1 MSGIICEICK
11 NTLSYPKRLPCGH
24 RFCELCIH
32 RYTRCPS
39 CDFHSSRISTG
50 GATPS
55 VPSTND
61 IRVYTPPKST
71 SVSILTD
78 SSQQEPSVIQKF
90 LDILL
95 CR

>member
-11 NTLSYPKRLPCGH
+11 NTLSYPKRLHCGH

-50 GATPS
+50 GETK
-55 VPSTND
+55 VLSTND
-61 IRVYTPPKST
+61 IRVYTPSKGT

-78 SSQQEPSVIQKF
+78 NPHKPPSVIQKF